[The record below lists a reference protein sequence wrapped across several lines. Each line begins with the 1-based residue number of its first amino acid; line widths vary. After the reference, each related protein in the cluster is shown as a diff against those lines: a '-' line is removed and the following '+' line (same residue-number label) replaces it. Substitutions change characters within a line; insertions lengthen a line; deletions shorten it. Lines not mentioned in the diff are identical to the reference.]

1 MSRRTGSFAT
11 GLGVV
16 VLVVGTLAACR
27 NTAPEAAPPDRAT
40 VAASAQGPATT
51 SAPLASTPSTEPVP
65 TSTTPATPAPA
76 SSTTTPSPRRT
87 AASTR
92 TPAPTTTTPSSRST
106 PRPTPTSGPTPSTTT
121 TSPTSTTATATYE
134 GQILA
139 LVNAERTAA
148 GLPALTAQAC
158 PDEFAEPWSPH
169 MAAEGQLSHQSL
181 SPVLSRCGTRAAAEN
196 VGMNSSSSPASMV
209 AAFMNSPGH
218 RANILGASYTGIGI
232 GAYRD
237 SRGVWWVTQDFV
249 G

>member
-27 NTAPEAAPPDRAT
+27 NTAREAAPPDRAT

-76 SSTTTPSPRRT
+76 SSTTPSPRRT

-106 PRPTPTSGPTPSTTT
+106 PRPTPSTTT

>member
-76 SSTTTPSPRRT
+76 SSTTTPSPGRP

-106 PRPTPTSGPTPSTTT
+106 PRPTPSTTT

>member
-1 MSRRTGSFAT
+1 MSRRTGSFAA
-11 GLGVV
+11 GVGAF
-16 VLVVGTLAACR
+16 VLVVGTVGACR

-40 VAASAQGPATT
+40 VAASAQGSATT
-51 SAPLASTPSTEPVP
+51 SAPLTSTPSTEPAS
-65 TSTTPATPAPA
+65 TSATPATPVPA
-76 SSTTTPSPRRT
+76 TS
-87 AASTR
+87 
-92 TPAPTTTTPSSRST
+92 TTTTPSTRRTATSTRTPTTTTTTPSRST
-106 PRPTPTSGPTPSTTT
+106 PRPSSTSAATPSTTPSPPPST
-121 TSPTSTTATATYE
+121 TSTDTYE

-139 LVNAERTAA
+139 LVNAERADA
-148 GLPALTAQAC
+148 GLPALAAQAC

-169 MAAEGQLSHQSL
+169 MAAEGGLSHQSL
-181 SPVLSRCGTRAAAEN
+181 SPVLSRCGAHAAAEN

>member
-76 SSTTTPSPRRT
+76 SSTTPSPRRT

>member
-1 MSRRTGSFAT
+1 MSRRTGSFAV
-11 GLGVV
+11 GAGAV
-16 VLVVGTLAACR
+16 VLLIGSLAACR
-27 NTAPEAAPPDRAT
+27 NTASEAASPDRAAVT
-40 VAASAQGPATT
+40 ASARATTTT
-51 SAPLASTPSTEPVP
+51 SAPLASTSSTEPTP
-65 TSTTPATPAPA
+65 TGTTSPSATTT
-76 SSTTTPSPRRT
+76 TTTPSARRT
-87 AASTR
+87 ATPTR
-92 TPAPTTTTPSSRST
+92 TPAPSTTASRST
-106 PRPTPTSGPTPSTTT
+106 PRPTATSAPTPPATPSPPPSTTG
-121 TSPTSTTATATYE
+121 TATYE

-169 MAAEGQLSHQSL
+169 MAAEGGLSHQSL
-181 SPVLSRCGTRAAAEN
+181 GPVLSRCGARAAAEN

-218 RANILGASYTGIGI
+218 RANILGASYSGIGI

-237 SRGVWWVTQDFV
+237 SGGVWWVTQDFV

>member
-11 GLGVV
+11 GLWVV

-76 SSTTTPSPRRT
+76 SSTTPSPRRT

-106 PRPTPTSGPTPSTTT
+106 PRPTPSTTT

>member
-1 MSRRTGSFAT
+1 MSRRTGSFAA
-11 GLGVV
+11 GVGV
-16 VLVVGTLAACR
+16 CVLVVGTLAACR
-27 NTAPEAAPPDRAT
+27 NTAPEAAPPDQAR
-40 VAASAQGPATT
+40 VVASAEGPATT
-51 SAPLASTPSTEPVP
+51 PTPLASTSSAEPE
-65 TSTTPATPAPA
+65 TTVTAAATPAPA
-76 SSTTTPSPRRT
+76 
-87 AASTR
+87 
-92 TPAPTTTTPSSRST
+92 TTTTPSTRRTATSTRSSVPTTPSRSSSS
-106 PRPTPTSGPTPSTTT
+106 PSSTSAATPSTTPSPPPST
-121 TSPTSTTATATYE
+121 TSTATYE

-139 LVNAERTAA
+139 LVNAERSAA
-148 GLPALTAQAC
+148 GLPALTSQAC

-169 MAAEGQLSHQSL
+169 MAAEGGLSHQSL
-181 SPVLSRCGTRAAAEN
+181 SPVLSRCGAHAAAEN

>member
-1 MSRRTGSFAT
+1 MSRRTGSFAV
-11 GLGVV
+11 GAGAV
-16 VLVVGTLAACR
+16 VLLVGSLAACR
-27 NTAPEAAPPDRAT
+27 NMGPEAAPPARGT
-40 VAASAQGPATT
+40 VSAAGPTT
-51 SAPLASTPSTEPVP
+51 TTEAAPLASTPSAAPSP
-65 TSTTPATPAPA
+65 TSTTPAPAA
-76 SSTTTPSPRRT
+76 VSTTTPSARRT
-87 AASTR
+87 ATATSK
-92 TPAPTTTTPSSRST
+92 PAPTTTTSRSAPRPSS
-106 PRPTPTSGPTPSTTT
+106 TSVPTPSATSSPPPST
-121 TSPTSTTATATYE
+121 TSTATYE

-169 MAAEGQLSHQSL
+169 MAAEGGLSHQSL
-181 SPVLSRCGTRAAAEN
+181 SPVLSRCGAHAAAEN

-218 RANILGASYTGIGI
+218 RANILGASYSGIGI

>member
-1 MSRRTGSFAT
+1 MSRRTGSFAV
-11 GLGVV
+11 GAGAV
-16 VLVVGTLAACR
+16 VLLVGSLAACR
-27 NTAPEAAPPDRAT
+27 NTDPEAAPPARGT
-40 VAASAQGPATT
+40 VSAAGPATT
-51 SAPLASTPSTEPVP
+51 TTAAPLASTPSATPSP
-65 TSTTPATPAPA
+65 TSTTPAPAA
-76 SSTTTPSPRRT
+76 ESTTTTSARRT
-87 AASTR
+87 ATR
-92 TPAPTTTTPSSRST
+92 TPAPTTTTSRST
-106 PRPTPTSGPTPSTTT
+106 PRPSSTSVPTPSATPSPPPST
-121 TSPTSTTATATYE
+121 TSTATYA

-169 MAAEGQLSHQSL
+169 MAAEGGLSHQSL
-181 SPVLSRCGTRAAAEN
+181 SPVLSRCGAHAAAEN
-196 VGMNSSSSPASMV
+196 VGVNSSSSPASMV

-218 RANILGASYTGIGI
+218 RANILGASYSGIGI

>member
-11 GLGVV
+11 GLWAV

-76 SSTTTPSPRRT
+76 SSTTPSPRRT

-106 PRPTPTSGPTPSTTT
+106 PRPTPSTTT

>member
-106 PRPTPTSGPTPSTTT
+106 PRPTPSTTT